1 MQFAYS
7 AATADGKMT
16 RGVVAAAN
24 QRAAI
29 ALLERQQLVV
39 VKLERRR
46 DGKAQALYRVPL
58 LQRML
63 LAQHL
68 STLLRAGVSL
78 LEGLRVVQEEAR
90 SRRLRKLLERVRVK
104 VSSGTTFAAA
114 LESQGGAF
122 DSLFTSL
129 VRVGESSGTLEE
141 NLSYLADEL
150 EKRMA
155 LHTKVRSALTYPAVV
170 VGVTGVLGAV
180 LAFFVLP
187 KIVPLFT
194 SLKVKLPLSTE
205 ILLRVAGFS
214 RDHGMLSLA
223 LIAGAI
229 IAFRLLTLRG
239 PLRRQWHW
247 FLLRLPVVG
256 RITRSLNLANA
267 CRTLGTLLKSGVPLL
282 EALDITAGTLGNTA
296 YREEF
301 SALRDAAGTGTSLAA
316 SMAQPSRRKLFPP
329 LTLSLVRVGE
339 SSGKL
344 DESLLYL
351 NRFYEREVDNLMKDL
366 TVILEP
372 MLLVFIGL
380 VVAFVAGAIITPI
393 YQISGSLRVR

>member
-7 AATADGKMT
+7 AATADGKVKS
-16 RGVVAAAN
+16 GVVVAAN

-29 ALLERQQLVV
+29 GLLERQQLVV

-46 DGKAQALYRVPL
+46 NGRGHALYRVPL

-68 STLLRAGVSL
+68 STLLKAGVSL
-78 LEGLRVVQEEAR
+78 LEGLRVVQDETR
-90 SRRLRKLLERVRVK
+90 SHGLRKLLERVTVK
-104 VSSGTTFAAA
+104 VSSGTTFSAA
-114 LESQGGAF
+114 LEAQGGAF
-122 DSLFTSL
+122 DPLFVSL

-150 EKRMA
+150 EKRLA
-155 LHTKVRSALTYPAVV
+155 LHTKVRSALAYPAVV

-194 SLKVKLPLSTE
+194 SLKIELPLSTE
-205 ILLRVAGFS
+205 ILLKVAGFS
-214 RDHGMLSLA
+214 RDHGVLSLVFA
-223 LIAGAI
+223 VGAI

-247 FLLRLPVVG
+247 LLLRLPVVG

-282 EALDITAGTLGNTA
+282 EALDITAGTLRNVA
-296 YREEF
+296 YHEEF
-301 SALRDAAGTGTSLAA
+301 SALREAASTGTSLAA
-316 SMAQPSRRKLFPP
+316 SMALPSRRKLFPP
-329 LTLSLVRVGE
+329 LTLSLIRVGE

-393 YQISGSLRVR
+393 YQISGSLRVK

>member
-282 EALDITAGTLGNTA
+282 EALDK
-296 YREEF
+296 
-301 SALRDAAGTGTSLAA
+301 AA
-316 SMAQPSRRKLFPP
+316 
-329 LTLSLVRVGE
+329 
-339 SSGKL
+339 
-344 DESLLYL
+344 
-351 NRFYEREVDNLMKDL
+351 
-366 TVILEP
+366 
-372 MLLVFIGL
+372 VFIL
-380 VVAFVAGAIITPI
+380 RQTVASAWPA
-393 YQISGSLRVR
+393 